1 MYTLISTC
9 MLTYTHIYIHTYRS
23 VSAYIHSNMHAY
35 TLVCLM
41 TYIHTYIHTYVAEVN
56 INVVGMN
63 TFLFPMEFLHFGRKI
78 PSLLH
83 F

>member
-1 MYTLISTC
+1 MYSLIERHIAWNYILYAVFMYTSVFTIQS
-9 MLTYTHIYIHTYRS
+9 YIHVVLPISIHPCIYTYMYS
-23 VSAYIHSNMHAY
+23 YVTEVS
-35 TLVCLM
+35 
-41 TYIHTYIHTYVAEVN
+41 